1 MATITFSPQP
11 RGKPVTIEARAE
23 VGRRLL
29 SVARDHGIG
38 VLFTCSAGACGACL
52 VEVADLS
59 GAQQAVAP
67 PGEEEALLL
76 RAMGKLPPAGGAIA
90 DATGAS
96 ASIAFRLA
104 CQYIVTDA
112 DIVVRYPSDLGSV

>member
-11 RGKPVTIEARAE
+11 RGKPVTIEARDE

-29 SVARDHGIG
+29 SVARDHGMG

-67 PGEEEALLL
+67 PGEDEALLL
-76 RAMGKLPPAGGAIA
+76 RAMGKFPPAESALAAGAPVR
-90 DATGAS
+90 
-96 ASIAFRLA
+96 FRLA
-104 CQYIVTDA
+104 CQYIITNA
-112 DIVVRYPSDLGSV
+112 NIVVRYPSDLGSV

>member
-29 SVARDHGIG
+29 SVAREHGIG

-59 GAQQAVAP
+59 GAQQALAP

-76 RAMGKLPPAGGAIA
+76 RALGKLPPAGGAIA
-90 DATGAS
+90 AGAS
-96 ASIAFRLA
+96 TAFRLA

>member
-1 MATITFSPQP
+1 M
-11 RGKPVTIEARAE
+11 TIEARAE

-67 PGEEEALLL
+67 PGEDEALLL
-76 RAMGKLPPAGGAIA
+76 RAMGKFPPAEGALA
-90 DATGAS
+90 DVAGAP
-96 ASIAFRLA
+96 IRFRLA
-104 CQYIVTDA
+104 CQYIITDA

>member
-29 SVARDHGIG
+29 SVARNHEIG

-67 PGEEEALLL
+67 PGEDEALLL
-76 RAMGKLPPAGGAIA
+76 RAMGKLPPAENGIA
-90 DATGAS
+90 DTAGAS
-96 ASIAFRLA
+96 VRFRLA

-112 DIVVRYPSDLGSV
+112 NIVVRYPSGLGSA